1 MAQPQL
7 SLNHHPLTQHLRS
20 LAGGFLVLL
29 TVIAASGCAG
39 LVPPEDSIPVVE
51 KHQPDDIPA
60 PFGFELDPDSWSY
73 LKFQDAPL
81 PMRSVEV
88 IYWGDRPITEISSW
102 YKQQMPFHGW
112 EFVSDS
118 IDAGE
123 TQLRYSKNAEYAE
136 VLVRRMPDE
145 DGKHYVTRLIVRI
158 GVDS

>member
-1 MAQPQL
+1 MAQLQL

-136 VLVRRMPDE
+136 VLVRRMPDQ